1 MRVHLCFGWEGEVTV
16 ELDGL
21 ATDGVWRG
29 VGQHVE
35 LTRVCRVGDGKKDQR
50 KVWTICWPK
59 SRILRLKEIRVTTKY
74 IFFSCLALNCPFN
87 LPKIPKTPTSCS
99 RSTIR

>member
-1 MRVHLCFGWEGEVTV
+1 MKDIEVISSLPDFPYFFFKKNGLVKHSNGGTIVRVHLCFGWEGEVTV

-50 KVWTICWPK
+50 K
-59 SRILRLKEIRVTTKY
+59 
-74 IFFSCLALNCPFN
+74 
-87 LPKIPKTPTSCS
+87 
-99 RSTIR
+99 